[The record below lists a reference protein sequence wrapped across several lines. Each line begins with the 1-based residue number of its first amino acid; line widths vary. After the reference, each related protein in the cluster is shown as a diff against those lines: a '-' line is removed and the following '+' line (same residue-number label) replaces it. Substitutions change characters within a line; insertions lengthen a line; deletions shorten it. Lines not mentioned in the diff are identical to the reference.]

1 MLSTGIILAVLAISL
16 VLTALALVGKILVS
30 RSNDRFVR
38 VRNLYVYPVKSCG
51 ATELKEAEITRLG
64 LKWDRS
70 FVVADSKSNE
80 MVSQRK
86 YPKMALIQPTVEEK
100 DGTIT
105 LTLSYPGQS
114 PHEEKLT
121 KADISSMPK
130 VEVKVW
136 KDVISAVRCSSE
148 AAQWLTKVIGVEC
161 YLVSSLGEQAHW
173 RPAADGYKTHEGDQ
187 AGAFS
192 DGFPFLL
199 ASQESLDALNA
210 KLKMKGELV
219 VPMDRFRP
227 NIVVKNV
234 SEPFAEDYWAQI
246 QIGAST
252 IFRVAKPCSRCSMP
266 TVDQKIGQRHPKNEP
281 SRTLKTFRMFR
292 WVKSTK
298 EEVYFGQNLICAKKT
313 GRIRVDDPVKVRCVA
328 SGVGRQ
334 NSIMTQIMVT
344 VAEKLL

>member
-1 MLSTGIILAVLAISL
+1 MSQLEIVGQDLEIHPSEDALHRFFGYVLPFGCLI
-16 VLTALALVGKILVS
+16 ALALVGKILVS

-64 LKWDRS
+64 RIAASPRLSSLFLAK
-70 FVVADSKSNE
+70 
-80 MVSQRK
+80 
-86 YPKMALIQPTVEEK
+86 PTVEEK

-210 KLKMKGELV
+210 KLKMKGESV

-234 SEPFAEDYWAQI
+234 SEPFAEDYWAQAI
-246 QIGAST
+246 IT
-252 IFRVAKPCSRCSMP
+252 
-266 TVDQKIGQRHPKNEP
+266 
-281 SRTLKTFRMFR
+281 
-292 WVKSTK
+292 
-298 EEVYFGQNLICAKKT
+298 
-313 GRIRVDDPVKVRCVA
+313 
-328 SGVGRQ
+328 
-334 NSIMTQIMVT
+334 
-344 VAEKLL
+344 